1 MGLWEKE
8 VEIKQKNVGG
18 MQVLICR
25 MIQSLLEGMGKNEDF
40 SKPILCQGLWQTFC
54 RHHHLKSF

>member
-1 MGLWEKE
+1 

-40 SKPILCQGLWQTFC
+40 SKRILCQGLWQTLC